1 MSWDYESSDEDYPA
15 AVAAAGYAIHSLDES
30 EPLDQNKKINGPDKP
45 LNETRTKTEVSWIL
59 PQLHKG
65 VLSDETPR
73 KSFENHEI
81 EARAS
86 EEMPDQNAVGSAPE
100 PSIKDSTS
108 SSSSDSD
115 ETDSNK
121 SGNSNNNNAAVEKA
135 DERAPPMKR
144 PSTFA
149 DKHLYMVE
157 SEIAKTGP
165 EISMADAWE
174 KEEMASIQE
183 RHLRLIAIIDNWE
196 MKKKKKADHKLENTK
211 AKLEKTFAK
220 AVQSHRDER
229 MKATVENW
237 EIKKKKNVDRE
248 IENIENKLKKRR
260 AKAVQSHREKT
271 KRIEEVAGGAR
282 AQAEE
287 NRRNEELKAKEK
299 ANKIKLT
306 GKIPPT
312 CLCF

>member
-30 EPLDQNKKINGPDKP
+30 KPLDQNKKINGPDKP
-45 LNETRTKTEVSWIL
+45 LNETSTKNDDSWIL

-65 VLSDETPR
+65 VLSDETRR
-73 KSFENHEI
+73 KSFEDHEI
-81 EARAS
+81 EARTS
-86 EEMPDQNAVGSAPE
+86 KEMPDQNAVGPAPE
-100 PSIKDSTS
+100 PSIKDST

-121 SGNSNNNNAAVEKA
+121 SGNSNNAAN
-135 DERAPPMKR
+135 ERAPPMKR

-149 DKHLYMVE
+149 DKHLYIVE
-157 SEIAKTGP
+157 SEIPGEIPVPKTGP

-196 MKKKKKADHKLENTK
+196 MKKKKKADHKLESIK
-211 AKLEKTFAK
+211 AKLEKTRAK
-220 AVQSHRDER
+220 AVQRHRDER

-248 IENIENKLKKRR
+248 IENIEDKLKKRR

-287 NRRNEELKAKEK
+287 NRRNEELKTKEK

>member
-65 VLSDETPR
+65 VLS
-73 KSFENHEI
+73 
-81 EARAS
+81 
-86 EEMPDQNAVGSAPE
+86 E

-211 AKLEKTFAK
+211 
-220 AVQSHRDER
+220 
-229 MKATVENW
+229 
-237 EIKKKKNVDRE
+237 
-248 IENIENKLKKRR
+248 NKLKKRR